1 MRQRAT
7 RDRGATWLLQLVN
20 LPSAIGRQIGLRLRM
35 LLDVVGGRRRSLADL
50 LWGIPAVVTFLGVGG
65 LTAAGNA
72 KQKASGFNYL
82 RAGQEQIALGN
93 QSAAQQYLQKAIA
106 TKGID
111 EKLGVFNLARS
122 YEAEKNFERADALMA
137 SVAPVGSIGQ
147 PSAHRYMAIRF
158 DQNMDQIQQVVD
170 MEAWRWH
177 LSHADE
183 PNSPLLQKAWGDYY
197 MAMGDEEEAIK
208 HFVIAA
214 ESDPQYLFQVAEL
227 ELRLNN
233 IQKVVSTMT
242 SAKARL
248 KTKMEENQEDID
260 TRILYAS
267 SLFHLGELPEAE
279 RLMRETLQSGKLSEL
294 QETKCKL
301 FLSAVFVKM
310 YNFYQRETG
319 LKTPNEAAQGFL
331 YLQSALES
339 APDSPVALVHLVEF
353 ARTSP
358 ERTTVAREALRKLI
372 SQGNASA
379 MAHFALG
386 TIESLAGNDD
396 LALLNMRQGLAI
408 DPKLAVLANNVAAM
422 ISEKQDADLPS
433 ALQLANQAIDT
444 SPKVHD
450 YFDTRAGIHVKM
462 NNLADAAIDY
472 QRALELAPDPRP
484 YQLKL
489 AELYDKMGDKEL
501 AAQYRE
507 SAKVESRPK

>member
-1 MRQRAT
+1 
-7 RDRGATWLLQLVN
+7 
-20 LPSAIGRQIGLRLRM
+20 
-35 LLDVVGGRRRSLADL
+35 
-50 LWGIPAVVTFLGVGG
+50 
-65 LTAAGNA
+65 
-72 KQKASGFNYL
+72 
-82 RAGQEQIALGN
+82 
-93 QSAAQQYLQKAIA
+93 
-106 TKGID
+106 
-111 EKLGVFNLARS
+111 
-122 YEAEKNFERADALMA
+122 
-137 SVAPVGSIGQ
+137 
-147 PSAHRYMAIRF
+147 MAIRF
-158 DQNMDQIQQVVD
+158 DQNRDQTQQAVD
-170 MEAWRWH
+170 MEAWEWH

-197 MAMGDEEEAIK
+197 MALGDEEEAIK
-208 HFVIAA
+208 HFTIAA

-248 KTKMEENQEDID
+248 KTKMEENQEDVE
-260 TRILYAS
+260 TKILYAS

-279 RLMRETLQSGKLSEL
+279 RLMRETLQSGKLTDL
-294 QETKCKL
+294 QKTKCKL

-331 YLQSALES
+331 YLQSALEA

-386 TIESLAGNDD
+386 TIESLAGNDE

-444 SPKVHD
+444 SPNVHD
-450 YFDTRAGIHVKM
+450 YFDTRAGIHLKM

-507 SAKVESRPK
+507 SAKVEGRPK

>member
-1 MRQRAT
+1 
-7 RDRGATWLLQLVN
+7 
-20 LPSAIGRQIGLRLRM
+20 
-35 LLDVVGGRRRSLADL
+35 
-50 LWGIPAVVTFLGVGG
+50 
-65 LTAAGNA
+65 
-72 KQKASGFNYL
+72 
-82 RAGQEQIALGN
+82 
-93 QSAAQQYLQKAIA
+93 
-106 TKGID
+106 
-111 EKLGVFNLARS
+111 
-122 YEAEKNFERADALMA
+122 
-137 SVAPVGSIGQ
+137 
-147 PSAHRYMAIRF
+147 
-158 DQNMDQIQQVVD
+158 
-170 MEAWRWH
+170 
-177 LSHADE
+177 
-183 PNSPLLQKAWGDYY
+183 
-197 MAMGDEEEAIK
+197 
-208 HFVIAA
+208 
-214 ESDPQYLFQVAEL
+214 
-227 ELRLNN
+227 
-233 IQKVVSTMT
+233 
-242 SAKARL
+242 
-248 KTKMEENQEDID
+248 
-260 TRILYAS
+260 
-267 SLFHLGELPEAE
+267 LGELPEAE
-279 RLMRETLQSGKLSEL
+279 RLMRETLQSGKLTDL
-294 QETKCKL
+294 QKTKCKL

-386 TIESLAGNDD
+386 TIESLAGNDE

-422 ISEKQDADLPS
+422 ISEKQDADLQS

-444 SPKVHD
+444 SPNVHD
-450 YFDTRAGIHVKM
+450 YLDTRAGIHFKM

-507 SAKVESRPK
+507 SAKVEGRPK